1 MHGHIGFSIIAV
13 LAVLLSAS
21 RMSAAAR
28 DTPALKLLGTCATF
42 MITILIVQVLLGLL
56 AYVAVLV
63 RRDAAIPL
71 WELMFTSAHQATGAL
86 LFAAAIQGAAW
97 ARRLVA
103 VEAPMDQQIIRGSV
117 A

>member
-1 MHGHIGFSIIAV
+1 
-13 LAVLLSAS
+13 
-21 RMSAAAR
+21 MSAAAR
-28 DTPALKLLGTCATF
+28 ETPALKLLGTCATIL
-42 MITILIVQVLLGLL
+42 ITILIAQVLLGLL

-63 RRDAAIPL
+63 RKDAAIPV

-86 LFAAAIQGAAW
+86 LFAASIQGAAW

-103 VEAPMDQQIIRGSV
+103 VDAPMDQQIIRGSV